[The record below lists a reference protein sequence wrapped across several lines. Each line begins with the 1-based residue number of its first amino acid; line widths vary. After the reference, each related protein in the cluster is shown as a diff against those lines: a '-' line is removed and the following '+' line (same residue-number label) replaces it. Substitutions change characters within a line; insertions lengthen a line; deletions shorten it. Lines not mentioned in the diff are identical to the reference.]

1 LLYPDSNQCKFKES
15 QPLDAHKT
23 CPLFYNGK
31 TGRWE
36 TSDTSY
42 GRELVQLGTPVG
54 FVDLE
59 DRIPSSEPACCS
71 LNPDWEDAAVYP
83 DAPSPPTSFPVTEP
97 SPYTFST
104 TPSVDLYT
112 NSSNP
117 FPFHKLNAQVAPV
130 KQLAVPEPTD
140 ICKIEFRQQLAVPEP
155 TDICKIEFKQQLAVP
170 EPTDICKIEFKHQLA
185 VLEPTDIC
193 KTEFK
198 QCIPEFGFEYEG
210 PNSSERIPSE
220 DSLNHRV
227 PSSGSSYTNEY
238 IWDTDDDKVWN
249 GMESAADNKFW
260 DWFESHDATFYSE
273 FGHYVNAAERDNYAY
288 YKKTKESSEVTNAS
302 KNAEFHETANNDDD
316 VEQNP
321 CFPAEKADLNTPKE
335 ETGIFWLSDYMEE
348 DASDIW
354 SLNDDINQM
363 DPEKEALL
371 IGQENIRWV

>member
-210 PNSSERIPSE
+210 PDTSENIPS
-220 DSLNHRV
+220 S
-227 PSSGSSYTNEY
+227 TNEY
-238 IWDTDDDKVWN
+238 IWDTDDDNFSSSFENELISLISLV
-249 GMESAADNKFW
+249 
-260 DWFESHDATFYSE
+260 FESDDASFYSE
-273 FGHYVNAAERDNYAY
+273 FGHYVNDQYRESDNYSYYAEDNFSY
-288 YKKTKESSEVTNAS
+288 YKQKKESSEVTEAS
-302 KNAEFHETANNDDD
+302 TNTESQEVANNNDD
-316 VEQNP
+316 VEQKP
-321 CFPAEKADLNTPKE
+321 CFDTDVADLHAPEEKAH
-335 ETGIFWLSDYMEE
+335 IFWLGDYME
-348 DASDIW
+348 
-354 SLNDDINQM
+354 DDISDLWSVNDKNNQM

-371 IGQENIRWV
+371 IGQENMRWL